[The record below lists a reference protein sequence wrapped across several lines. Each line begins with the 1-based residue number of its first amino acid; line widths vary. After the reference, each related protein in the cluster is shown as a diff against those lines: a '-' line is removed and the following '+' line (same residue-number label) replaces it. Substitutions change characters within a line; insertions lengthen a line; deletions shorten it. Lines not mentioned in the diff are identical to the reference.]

1 MHTYGTAQFKL
12 QARVFLARV
21 FLARVHFAARHEYF
35 SKSCVRVGNCT
46 EMLPAIHTLV
56 PFPFCTRSK
65 MRAYVHALVPFPFCT
80 HSFRSLFTCV
90 QNVDALLH
98 VIIPKLTHETTATC
112 TNWSH
117 AYVVNMGRLTIHERL
132 RVITL
137 FSCGHSVSSI
147 RERLAEENVSI
158 SLKGLYIYNLLK
170 KYRR

>member
-1 MHTYGTAQFKL
+1 MGGQGRGVGWEVLWPRNEYSYGTAQFKL
-12 QARVFLARV
+12 QARV

-46 EMLPAIHTLV
+46 EMLRAIHALV

-98 VIIPKLTHETTATC
+98 VIIPKLT
-112 TNWSH
+112 
-117 AYVVNMGRLTIHERL
+117 RQLP
-132 RVITL
+132 RVQTGPTRT
-137 FSCGHSVSSI
+137 F
-147 RERLAEENVSI
+147 
-158 SLKGLYIYNLLK
+158 
-170 KYRR
+170 